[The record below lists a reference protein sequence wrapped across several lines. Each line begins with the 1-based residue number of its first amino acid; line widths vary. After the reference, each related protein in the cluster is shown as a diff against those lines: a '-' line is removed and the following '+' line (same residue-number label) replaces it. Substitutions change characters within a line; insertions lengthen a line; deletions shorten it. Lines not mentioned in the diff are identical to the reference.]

1 MTGPIQKV
9 AVIGA
14 GYMGGGIAQ
23 CLAVNGVDVVI
34 ADRDPELTAR
44 SFDRLVSETETLVS
58 QGLFPNGAVE
68 QLKAHLT
75 TAGSIPEAVADVDF
89 VEEVVFEDPGVKHQV
104 LREISAAARPDAI
117 IGSNTS
123 TIPVHVLQEA
133 VTGPERF
140 LIVHFSN
147 PAPFIPGVEIV
158 SGEHTD
164 SSLVPVVKEL
174 LARAQHSGA
183 EVADTPGFVLNRL
196 QYALLKEACTI
207 VEEGIATPRDV
218 DTIVSTTFGFRLP
231 FFGPFAIADMAGLD
245 VYGMA
250 FKTFESAFGER
261 FAPPGL
267 LDEQVAAGHH
277 GFKSGSGFTGEHT
290 PEEMARVVA
299 YRSEAYSRLSQL
311 LIELGPSGI
320 WRDDQ
325 PDGPPPTTAT
335 STDPVP
341 TGEKTA

>member
-1 MTGPIQKV
+1 
-9 AVIGA
+9 
-14 GYMGGGIAQ
+14 
-23 CLAVNGVDVVI
+23 
-34 ADRDPELTAR
+34 
-44 SFDRLVSETETLVS
+44 
-58 QGLFPNGAVE
+58 
-68 QLKAHLT
+68 
-75 TAGSIPEAVADVDF
+75 
-89 VEEVVFEDPGVKHQV
+89 
-104 LREISAAARPDAI
+104 
-117 IGSNTS
+117 
-123 TIPVHVLQEA
+123 

-196 QYALLKEACTI
+196 QYALLKEATAI

-218 DTIVSTTFGFRLP
+218 DTIVSTTFGFRLG

-245 VYGMA
+245 VYRNS
-250 FKTFESAFGER
+250 FQTFENAFGER
-261 FAPPGL
+261 FATPKL
-267 LDEQVAAGHH
+267 LADQVDAGRH
-277 GFKSGSGFTGEHT
+277 GFKTGSGFTGDHT
-290 PEEMARVVA
+290 AEEMQRVVA

-320 WRDDQ
+320 WRDAVSNGEGATDAD
-325 PDGPPPTTAT
+325 PDGPPPTNATAT
-335 STDPVP
+335 GAVPAGEDP
-341 TGEKTA
+341 A